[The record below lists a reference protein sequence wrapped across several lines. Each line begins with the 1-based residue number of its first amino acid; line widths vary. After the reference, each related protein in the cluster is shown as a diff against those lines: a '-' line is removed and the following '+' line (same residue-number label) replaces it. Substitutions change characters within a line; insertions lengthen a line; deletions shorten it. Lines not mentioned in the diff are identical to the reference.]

1 MSHLVEIEAFLV
13 VVEEG
18 SFTAAA
24 RRLAVTT
31 SYASKLVGRLEDR
44 LGVRLLQRT
53 TRQLTLTDPGRAYF
67 EQCSEAMQALKAAE
81 AQATELQTSLQGRL
95 RIALPMAFAVNY
107 LAAPLAEF
115 KARYP
120 GLVIEAVLADRK
132 VDILAE
138 GCDLAIRIGELADSS
153 LIARRLTTVDRTVC
167 ASPSYLARRGTPTK
181 PEDLSQHECLLY
193 AYHAV
198 PDTWRLTGPERTA
211 VVEVTGTLIANN
223 GHFLVEAA
231 SHGLGLVF
239 VPVFHTLASL
249 RAGRLVRVLP
259 DWRLS
264 LTVAAVFPNARHV
277 PAKVRVFIDFL
288 TAHFQKAPWAD
299 VA

>member
-1 MSHLVEIEAFLV
+1 
-13 VVEEG
+13 
-18 SFTAAA
+18 
-24 RRLAVTT
+24 
-31 SYASKLVGRLEDR
+31 
-44 LGVRLLQRT
+44 
-53 TRQLTLTDPGRAYF
+53 
-67 EQCSEAMQALKAAE
+67 
-81 AQATELQTSLQGRL
+81 
-95 RIALPMAFAVNY
+95 
-107 LAAPLAEF
+107 
-115 KARYP
+115 
-120 GLVIEAVLADRK
+120 
-132 VDILAE
+132 
-138 GCDLAIRIGELADSS
+138 
-153 LIARRLTTVDRTVC
+153 
-167 ASPSYLARRGTPTK
+167 
-181 PEDLSQHECLLY
+181 LSQHECLLY

-231 SHGLGLVF
+231 CHGLGLVF